1 MTRRFSRWLALASLA
16 WLVGCGGGGGGVS
29 ETPQVVAKVA
39 IRQSGLILTQ
49 SGAVKQL
56 SATVTDA
63 EGNELSVPTTWTST
77 RPAAIT
83 VDSTGKVTAAS
94 GNGASQIVAEAGGI
108 KSAPLLGLVAQ
119 PVLGAILL
127 TDSQIVGDPV
137 ETTPEA
143 VASFDNTYQVSLTG
157 VTAPAVGAILINTES
172 KAVAGRVLQVDSTS
186 APIKVTLGLVSLREL
201 FLTLEIDES
210 IELAN
215 APLRINPEIAAAY
228 DIKRTG
234 DTFEFTPKP
243 GPASAAAVRP
253 RQKADA
259 PNTFKLGPFACETT
273 LFTAPGAPLPI
284 ALSAPPLFSVTA
296 SPTLDLKL
304 NLLTVTGVERFI
316 INAEPTI
323 KIEGGIGVAL
333 AFEGKIECKVELFAY
348 VVPAGGPL
356 ALILGGVV
364 PMGVGFE
371 AGGKLTVATMSI
383 GTKAE
388 LKGKVKAGIA
398 CPNGDLPCT
407 FERALDITAK
417 VTPTVDLPSIGD
429 VRVEPSFSAFGYME
443 GTIGNVFLKSLR
455 FDFVKVKSGGV
466 LAERSLESLL

>member
-1 MTRRFSRWLALASLA
+1 MTRRFSTWIALASLA

-39 IRQSGLILTQ
+39 IRQSGLLLTQ

-186 APIKVTLGLVSLREL
+186 TPIKVTLGLVSLREL
-201 FLTLEIDES
+201 FTELVIDET

-234 DTFEFTPKP
+234 
-243 GPASAAAVRP
+243 
-253 RQKADA
+253 
-259 PNTFKLGPFACETT
+259 N
-273 LFTAPGAPLPI
+273 
-284 ALSAPPLFSVTA
+284 
-296 SPTLDLKL
+296 
-304 NLLTVTGVERFI
+304 TGV
-316 INAEPTI
+316 
-323 KIEGGIGVAL
+323 G
-333 AFEGKIECKVELFAY
+333 
-348 VVPAGGPL
+348 
-356 ALILGGVV
+356 
-364 PMGVGFE
+364 ME
-371 AGGKLTVATMSI
+371 AGGKLTLATMGI

-398 CPNGDLPCT
+398 CPSGIPPCSFEREPPDDLPGNWGQ
-407 FERALDITAK
+407 
-417 VTPTVDLPSIGD
+417 IG
-429 VRVEPSFSAFGYME
+429 
-443 GTIGNVFLKSLR
+443 
-455 FDFVKVKSGGV
+455 
-466 LAERSLESLL
+466 